1 MGGFCEKGPGASPC
15 QTQSVSA
22 RSTMDPPQDL
32 TEPVRQA
39 GVASEERYSRKGKNA
54 GQREKGETR
63 VRLQWKQTEKH
74 LPREDN
80 FSVIL

>member
-15 QTQSVSA
+15 QTQSLSA

-63 VRLQWKQTEKH
+63 VRLQ
-74 LPREDN
+74 
-80 FSVIL
+80 